1 MIRVTLAAIHRDTQ
15 FLIKE
20 TKCLVAHFAN
30 VFIICVERERKEK
43 KLISHSCNF
52 YLQLRDIYI
61 DLY

>member
-30 VFIICVERERKEK
+30 VFII
-43 KLISHSCNF
+43 
-52 YLQLRDIYI
+52 
-61 DLY
+61 